1 MCCLLPHKALLDRLG
16 VGGARTRTS
25 QVTAPKRVLKRELA
39 QLRRER
45 IPPLDQQRLLF
56 PEGRQLEEGR
66 TLADYNI
73 QKEAALHLLML
84 LLLRGGTMFAKSLTG
99 KMITRTNQTARV
111 REVRTLSSTWVK
123 ISLPRNTMPGRRA
136 RRKRLRRL
144 RAAAERRCCRKD
156 ASTRKALPA
165 TSTKRG
171 WRPSRAYPHSAA
183 AT

>member
-1 MCCLLPHKALLDRLG
+1 MGIAKW
-16 VGGARTRTS
+16 
-25 QVTAPKRVLKRELA
+25 ELA
-39 QLRRER
+39 QTRER

-56 PEGRQLEEGR
+56 PEGKQLEEGR

-73 QKEAALHLLML
+73 QKEATLHL
-84 LLLRGGTMFAKSLTG
+84 LLLRGGTYIFAKSLTG

-111 REVRTLSSTWVK
+111 REVRTLSSTLMK
-123 ISLPRNTMPGRRA
+123 TSLPRNTMPGRRA

-144 RAAAERRCCRKD
+144 RAAAARRRCRKD
-156 ASTRKALPA
+156 ASTRRALPA